1 MMKVS
6 QGPSFMAFLAIAVC
20 ASLASS
26 SAIATFATEPTAA
39 PDEAAGSKPET
50 TRNQLSSKQFESLVD
65 DYFDSEFRFNPSWGT
80 QEGFHQFDNLLG
92 EYSTDSVTK
101 RTAQLKKFESDFNG
115 FDASK
120 LSPAERIDREMIVNH
135 IKSQLLTIDQLEEW
149 KKDPDLYTRT
159 VSDAAFSLIKRDF
172 APLSERLKSVIEREK
187 KIPDFLAQGMKNL
200 DAQKVPPV
208 YLDIAFEQLPGI
220 ISFFED
226 SVPAA
231 FTSVADPELKKLF
244 AKENAAVV
252 NALKEYDQFLKKKL
266 KGKCKGT
273 FPIGADAFKK
283 KLAFEEM
290 VEDSLPD
297 LLKRGYD
304 ELHRLQKEFIDL
316 AKEIDPKST
325 PTKVFVKIAA
335 EHPKPTELIKS
346 VKNVLEEIRTYCVEK
361 KICTIPSEERVR
373 VDETPPFARALSFA
387 SMDTPGSFEK
397 KAKEAYYH
405 VTIPEANWSAKR
417 TEEHM
422 RSFSNADLLNTSIHE
437 AYPGHYTQ
445 FLWVRNGPS
454 KTRKIL
460 GCNSNAEGWA
470 HYCEQMMLDEGFHK
484 GDRNLKM
491 VQVHDALLRVCRY
504 IVGIEMHT
512 GKMTLPQGIKFFM
525 KEGYQE
531 EANADRETKR
541 GTMDPTYLVYTLGKL
556 EILKLRDDYKKLKG
570 DKYSLCD
577 FHDRFLGAG
586 YPPLKIIRQELLSA
600 KN

>member
-1 MMKVS
+1 MKLS
-6 QGPSFMAFLAIAVC
+6 QVPIALALGLWTSFVL
-20 ASLASS
+20 
-26 SAIATFATEPTAA
+26 SAAPTFATEPAKA
-39 PDEAAGSKPET
+39 PDEAAASKPSRENLANMRFET
-50 TRNQLSSKQFESLVD
+50 TTD
-65 DYFDSEFRFNPSWGT
+65 DYFDSVFRFSPSWGT
-80 QEGFHQFDNLLG
+80 QEGFHQFDKLLG
-92 EYSTDSVTK
+92 DYSPESVNK
-101 RTAQLKKFESDFNG
+101 RIAELKKFQADFNS
-115 FDASK
+115 FEPSQ
-120 LSPAERIDREMIVNH
+120 LSRAERIDREMLVNH
-135 IKSQLLTIDQLEEW
+135 IKSQLLSIEELQEW

-159 VSDAAFSLIKRDF
+159 VSDAVFSLIKRDF
-172 APLSERLKSVIEREK
+172 APLPERLKSAIEREK
-187 KIPDFLAQGMKNL
+187 KIPAFLKQGMKNL
-200 DAQKVPPV
+200 DAQKIPPV
-208 YLDIAFEQLPGI
+208 YLDISFEQLPGI

-231 FTSVADPELKKLF
+231 FASVKDSDLKSAF
-244 AKENAAVV
+244 STENAAVV
-252 NALKEYDQFLKKKL
+252 AALKEYDQFLKKNL

-273 FPIGADAFKK
+273 FPIGADAFRK
-283 KLAFEEM
+283 KLACEEM

-304 ELHRLQKEFIDL
+304 ELHRLQKEFVDL
-316 AKEIDPKST
+316 AKEIDAKST
-325 PTKVFVKIAA
+325 PNKVFVKIAA
-335 EHPKPTELIKS
+335 EHPKPTELIAA

-361 KICTIPSEERVR
+361 KICTIPSEERVQ

-387 SMDTPGSFEK
+387 SMDTPGAFEQ
-397 KAKEAYYH
+397 KAKEAFYH
-405 VTIPEANWSAKR
+405 VTIPEPNWSAKR

-422 RSFSNADLLNTSIHE
+422 RSFSNADLLNTSVHE

-460 GCNSNAEGWA
+460 GCSSNAEGWA
-470 HYCEQMMLDEGFHK
+470 HYCEQMMLDEGFHN
-484 GDRNLKM
+484 GDKNLKM

-512 GKMTLPQGIKFFM
+512 GKMTMPEGIKFFM

-556 EILKLRDDYKKLKG
+556 EILKMRDDYKKLKG

-586 YPPLKIIRQELLSA
+586 YPPLKIVRQELLSP
-600 KN
+600 N